1 MSPLDRRQFLT
12 GSAALFGAG
21 ALGAIAGVEAEA
33 ADRANA
39 ATPSTSAAAQARI
52 ALGGELATRAP
63 FDAPHQAGI
72 LTPAPAQTTLVALDA
87 IAPDRSTLAATLQ
100 DLSTRAR
107 SLTQGDTVG
116 AEELDDPPPD
126 SGILGPLNSPDELTV
141 TIAFGASLFDD
152 RYGLGALQPKRLQ
165 RMPNF
170 PNDELDPARS
180 HGDLLLSVCA
190 GQRDT
195 VTHTVR
201 ELLRAVAGHLT
212 PRWSIDGFQSA
223 RRGPTPASNPRN
235 LFAFR
240 DGTANP
246 DVGDAR
252 LMDELIWI
260 PPAGAGAALPS
271 RATATATAAATPSGR
286 AAATPPVRSAA
297 TPPGLSSPPGAEE
310 PSWASGGTYQV
321 VRTIRMHVE
330 FWDRVGMFEQ
340 QNMIGRDRATGAPL
354 GGTEEFED
362 PRYDLDPD
370 GRRIPL
376 NAHIRLANPRTAQ
389 TADQR
394 ILRRG
399 YNYDRGLD
407 EAGDL
412 DQGLV
417 FVAFNQDIARQ
428 FATIQARLAE
438 EPMSDYITPVGGGYF
453 FAPAGSRGPGDWV
466 GSGLFA

>member
-1 MSPLDRRQFLT
+1 VSPLDRRQFLT
-12 GSAALFGAG
+12 GSAALLGAG
-21 ALGAIAGVEAEA
+21 ALGAIAGAEAEA
-33 ADRANA
+33 EGRAST
-39 ATPSTSAAAQARI
+39 ATRSTPATQARI
-52 ALGGELATRAP
+52 ALDDELAARIP
-63 FDAPHQAGI
+63 FDGPHQAGI
-72 LTPAPAQTTLVALDA
+72 LTPAPAQAQATFVALDA
-87 IAPDRSTLAATLQ
+87 IAPNRSVLATALEN
-100 DLSTRAR
+100 LSTRTR
-107 SLTQGDTVG
+107 SLTRGDTVG

-126 SGILGPLNSPDELTV
+126 SGILGPVNAPDALTV
-141 TIAFGASLFDD
+141 TIAFGASMFDD
-152 RYGLGALQPKRLQ
+152 RYGLGALRPAGLKP
-165 RMPNF
+165 MPHF
-170 PNDELDPARS
+170 PHDELDPSRS
-180 HGDLLLSVCA
+180 HGDVLISVCA

-195 VTHTVR
+195 VVHTVR

-223 RRGPTPASNPRN
+223 RRGPTPSNNPRN

-246 DVGDAR
+246 DVGDAS

-260 PPAGAGAALPS
+260 PPTPS
-271 RATATATAAATPSGR
+271 TRTSATTAARDSGAR
-286 AAATPPVRSAA
+286 RT
-297 TPPGLSSPPGAEE
+297 GE
-310 PSWASGGTYQV
+310 PAWTAGGTYQV

-340 QNMIGRDRATGAPL
+340 QNMIGRDRVSGAPL
-354 GGTEEFED
+354 GGTNEFED
-362 PRYDLDPD
+362 PRYDLDPE
-370 GRRIPL
+370 GKRIPL
-376 NAHIRLANPRTAQ
+376 VAHIRLANPRTPQ

-407 EAGDL
+407 EAGNL

-417 FVAFNQDIARQ
+417 FVAFNQDIQRQ
-428 FATIQARLAE
+428 FATIQNRLEQE
-438 EPMSDYITPVGGGYF
+438 EMVDYITPVGGGYF